1 LIEKDLSQRRRGAE
15 DAEARRFLWERA
27 EVAEEAEKRLAGV
40 AAVAA
45 TRKVIGIQ
53 KETITPAK

>member
-1 LIEKDLSQRRRGAE
+1 LLIDKYRPFGQG
-15 DAEARRFLWERA
+15 RRFLWERA

-45 TRKVIGIQ
+45 THKVIGIQ
-53 KETITPAK
+53 KETITLPK

>member
-1 LIEKDLSQRRRGAE
+1 VALEK
-15 DAEARRFLWERA
+15 
-27 EVAEEAEKRLAGV
+27 KHAGV

-53 KETITPAK
+53 KETITLPK